1 MLKTKLWLLP
11 LLWLAANAAQAA
23 APERMQ
29 ICYRYGCK
37 ADTYVNVDADARARL
52 QALFQHINSAAA
64 ERDAVRDAVQQLYL
78 NAGAQS
84 PIYQDKGGNF
94 RDGLAEGRMDCADH
108 STNTTTFLN
117 YLAAQGWLQYHSVG
131 KPVYRLPR
139 IIDLHY
145 AAQLIENGSG
155 EKWAVDSWFEDF
167 GAPPAVVDLK
177 SWKKGWKPPE

>member
-37 ADTYVNVDADARARL
+37 ADTYVNVDAGTRARL
-52 QALFQHINSAAA
+52 QALFQNINSAAA

-117 YLAAQGWLQYHSVG
+117 YLAAQGWLQYHRVG

-155 EKWAVDSWFEDF
+155 EKWAVDS
-167 GAPPAVVDLK
+167 
-177 SWKKGWKPPE
+177 

>member
-1 MLKTKLWLLP
+1 MDILDALR
-11 LLWLAANAAQAA
+11 LATSAQGLDSG
-23 APERMQ
+23 
-29 ICYRYGCK
+29 IKKGIL
-37 ADTYVNVDADARARL
+37 ADPFL
-52 QALFQHINSAAA
+52 S
-64 ERDAVRDAVQQLYL
+64 DAVRDAVQQLYL

>member
-1 MLKTKLWLLP
+1 M
-11 LLWLAANAAQAA
+11 
-23 APERMQ
+23 
-29 ICYRYGCK
+29 
-37 ADTYVNVDADARARL
+37 NVDADARARL

-94 RDGLAEGRMDCADH
+94 RVGLAEGRMDCAYH

-139 IIDLHY
+139 IIDLH
-145 AAQLIENGSG
+145 
-155 EKWAVDSWFEDF
+155 
-167 GAPPAVVDLK
+167 
-177 SWKKGWKPPE
+177 